1 MRRSFVSM
9 NIEYDVHCASKL
21 LQVWQEHCN
30 KAILTRDIWEPVK
43 WATSS
48 QSWPLFRVNA
58 SENPLIFD
66 ADALYPVSSLYLPLV
81 SIQLRIANPSALL
94 LH

>member
-1 MRRSFVSM
+1 MMMQTKFMRRSFVSM

-43 WATSS
+43 WATSRILATI
-48 QSWPLFRVNA
+48 QSKH
-58 SENPLIFD
+58 
-66 ADALYPVSSLYLPLV
+66 
-81 SIQLRIANPSALL
+81 LRKSAYI
-94 LH
+94 